1 MISIEGRSESI
12 CIINLG
18 GRGNKSRN
26 YRYSRQGNECR
37 NCGQT
42 WNLDHRN
49 SCLAKGQL
57 CRKGNGRSHYARVC
71 RSQNNYLKQSR
82 SVNKVQKSDTLKH
95 RGKRNNCVQVHIET
109 NLSYDGSSEDYQ
121 VNMVSDYS
129 DSEPKETKEPKYFVT
144 KFRKKTY
151 NIMVDT

>member
-12 CIINLG
+12 CIIILG

-57 CRKGNGRSHYARVC
+57 CRKGNGRSHCARVC

-82 SVNKVQKSDTLKH
+82 SVSKVQKSDTLS
-95 RGKRNNCVQVHIET
+95 IEEKEIIVYKWT
-109 NLSYDGSSEDYQ
+109 LKQ
-121 VNMVSDYS
+121 ICLTMV
-129 DSEPKETKEPKYFVT
+129 PVKITK
-144 KFRKKTY
+144 
-151 NIMVDT
+151 